1 MWYYLNGIIE
11 VDEDINVDRILLDK
25 KSNKNVLVY
34 NILYKKFMDARPAFS
49 LYFPAFGLNT
59 ERYRVSLSI

>member
-34 NILYKKFMDARPAFS
+34 NILYKKFMDAEPAFS
-49 LYFPAFGLNT
+49 LYFPASG
-59 ERYRVSLSI
+59 SI

>member
-34 NILYKKFMDARPAFS
+34 NILYKKFMDAEPAFS
-49 LYFPAFGLNT
+49 YIFPHLD
-59 ERYRVSLSI
+59 